1 MKGKGALHSSHT
13 CWKSRSDASKG
24 NVLCYSPI
32 ELIIK
37 SAILRQYLIIFI
49 KQLILQHPIPIRKW

>member
-1 MKGKGALHSSHT
+1 MKRKGALHSLHP

-32 ELIIK
+32 ELIYE
-37 SAILRQYLIIFI
+37 SAILWQYLIIFI
-49 KQLILQHPIPIRKW
+49 KQLILQYPVPIREW